1 MVGAMENDTAKLG
14 LTQLLFIVAAALE
27 VGGDA
32 VIRAG
37 MRQNRSW
44 LLVAGFVILGSYGVV
59 VNRIPLDFSRMLGV
73 YVGVFTVV
81 SVAAGR
87 FVFGDR
93 VPATTWVGVLV
104 ILLGSAI
111 IHWGAR
117 R

>member
-1 MVGAMENDTAKLG
+1 MENEPVKLG

-32 VIRAG
+32 IIRSG
-37 MRQNRSW
+37 MRQHRSW
-44 LLVAGFVILGSYGVV
+44 LLIAGFLILGSYGVV

-81 SVAAGR
+81 SVATGR
-87 FVFGDR
+87 LVFGDR
-93 VPATTWVGVLV
+93 VPLTTWLGVLV
-104 ILLGSAI
+104 ILLGSGI
-111 IHWGAR
+111 IHWGTR

>member
-1 MVGAMENDTAKLG
+1 MSMENETVTLG
-14 LTQLLFIVAAALE
+14 LTQLLFVVAAALE

-32 VIRAG
+32 IIRAG
-37 MRQNRSW
+37 MRQQRAW
-44 LLVAGFVILGSYGVV
+44 LLIAGFLILGSYGVV

-87 FVFGDR
+87 IVFGDR
-93 VPATTWVGVLV
+93 VPATTWIGVVV

>member
-1 MVGAMENDTAKLG
+1 MENESAKLG
-14 LTQLLFIVAAALE
+14 LAQLLFIVAAALE

-32 VIRAG
+32 FIRLG
-37 MRQNRSW
+37 MRQQRSW
-44 LLVAGFVILGSYGVV
+44 LLVAGFLVLGSYGVV
-59 VNRIPLDFSRMLGV
+59 VNRIPLDFSRMLGI
-73 YVGVFTVV
+73 YVGVFTIV

-93 VPATTWVGVLV
+93 VPVTTWLGVAV

-111 IHWGAR
+111 IHFGAR

>member
-1 MVGAMENDTAKLG
+1 MVRMMENDAIKLG
-14 LTQLLFIVAAALE
+14 VTQLLFIVAAALE

-32 VIRAG
+32 IIRAG
-37 MRQNRSW
+37 MRQHRW
-44 LLVAGFVILGSYGVV
+44 WMLIAGFLVLGSYGVV
-59 VNRIPLDFSRMLGV
+59 VNRIPLDFSRMLGI

-87 FVFGDR
+87 LVFGDR
-93 VPATTWVGVLV
+93 VPVTTWVGVLV